1 MTAYTTLVVVG
12 VGEFGVEVARMVAAS
27 TRAPIVEL
35 SGDEPQ
41 IVQRL
46 PEADVVVLA
55 RGRSHRVLEDELDR
69 RLARNHRWISAVYD
83 HPHVRIGPFATA
95 ERACYGCLRG
105 RLRQHAA
112 QPEVQAEIDAYLG
125 QAPGTGPVGFSPAHV
140 SIAAGAI
147 QLRLGVSTVDPGTVW
162 RFNVVSHSIA
172 QTTLIPMHHCRLCSP
187 LRDHHLQ
194 SRGLASQLGVPVTW

>member
-1 MTAYTTLVVVG
+1 MTAHRTLVVVG

-27 TRAPIVEL
+27 TRAALVEL
-35 SGDEPQ
+35 SGDEPE
-41 IVQRL
+41 IVDRL
-46 PEADVVVLA
+46 PQADVVVLA

-69 RLARNHRWISAVYD
+69 RLALNHRWISAVYD

-105 RLRQHAA
+105 CLRQHAA

-125 QAPGTGPVGFSPAHV
+125 QACGTGPVGFSSAHV

-147 QLRLGVSTVDPGTVW
+147 QLRLGAFTADPRAVW

-172 QTTLIPMHHCRLCSP
+172 PDYADTNAP
-187 LRDHHLQ
+187 LPALF
-194 SRGLASQLGVPVTW
+194 AAT